1 VAVDGSSGAIESR
14 IQIRVGDVDVD
25 LTGTAKEVDSR
36 MLTQMEQDVWS
47 TALASI
53 RGAREAAIEAARE
66 AARESGLPE
75 RGSSFRALC
84 EYNNLT
90 RKPDQVLAAIQYL
103 REVEGK
109 EDSPPRVI
117 HGLFTDAGIDSPGN
131 LSLYLNRLRERGLL
145 SFPVGDGNN
154 KNRYAVLTTEG
165 RAHLDKRS
173 RE

>member
-1 VAVDGSSGAIESR
+1 MQSR
-14 IQIRVGDVDVD
+14 VHIRVGDVDID
-25 LTGTAKEVDSR
+25 LSGTSKEIDNH
-36 MLTQMEQDVWS
+36 MLDQMQHELWS

-75 RGSSFRALC
+75 RGSSFRGLC
-84 EYNNLT
+84 DHNNLT

-117 HGLFTDAGIDSPGN
+117 HGLFTDAGIESPGN

-145 SFPVGDGNN
+145 AFPVGESNN
-154 KNRYAVLTTEG
+154 KNRYAVLTPEG